1 MAALSDGLV
10 FAAAF
15 LAARRE
21 RRGGS
26 RAGLLE
32 RQRRHLRHFLAR
44 VLPRA
49 PFYRPWQGKPLYA
62 LPIVSK
68 EAMLENF
75 AAMNTRGVALEEA
88 LAAALEAERSRDF
101 TPRVDGLT
109 VGLSSGT
116 SGRRGVFLVS
126 DRERARWAGLLLGRM
141 LGKTALR
148 QALSP
153 LAPPLEIAFFLR
165 ASSNLY
171 TTLRRRRLA
180 FSFYDLTLPIEVL
193 VAALGERRADILVA
207 PASVLAAL
215 AAAVAA
221 GRLTLAPLQ
230 VVSVAE
236 VLEADDR
243 QRIEQAFGV
252 PVEQIYQATEGFL
265 GTSCE
270 YGKIHLHEEEILI
283 EQEWLDGS
291 RPDGSRLDGSRLDA
305 GRRFHPVL
313 TDLRRETQLVVRYR
327 LDDVLLL
334 AANPCA
340 CGRPTLACE
349 AIEGRADDLL
359 ELADAAGRRLP
370 LFPDLLRR
378 AMALAGEG
386 FEDWSIEQHPG
397 GFRATLRLA
406 HGQEEGPAKERV
418 EQEWRRLC
426 QGLGASPPPLEF
438 SPWRAPPL
446 DHKRRRIRRTR

>member
-1 MAALSDGLV
+1 MAALSDGLA

-26 RAGLLE
+26 RADLLE
-32 RQRRHLRHFLAR
+32 RQRRRLRHFLAR

-68 EAMLENF
+68 AAMLENF
-75 AAMNTRGVALEEA
+75 AAMNTRGVALEVA

-148 QALSP
+148 QVLSP

-215 AAAVAA
+215 AAAAAA
-221 GRLTLAPLQ
+221 GRLALAPLQ
-230 VVSVAE
+230 VISVAE

-270 YGKIHLHEEEILI
+270 YGKIHLHEEEILV
-283 EQEWLDGS
+283 EQEWLDQ
-291 RPDGSRLDGSRLDA
+291 
-305 GRRFHPVL
+305 GRRRFSPVL

-334 AANPCA
+334 ADNPCA

-397 GFRATLRLA
+397 GFRAALRLA
-406 HGQEEGPAKERV
+406 GGQEEGPAKERV

-426 QGLGASPPPLEF
+426 QGLGALPPPLEF

-446 DHKRRRIRRTR
+446 DHKRRRIRRMR